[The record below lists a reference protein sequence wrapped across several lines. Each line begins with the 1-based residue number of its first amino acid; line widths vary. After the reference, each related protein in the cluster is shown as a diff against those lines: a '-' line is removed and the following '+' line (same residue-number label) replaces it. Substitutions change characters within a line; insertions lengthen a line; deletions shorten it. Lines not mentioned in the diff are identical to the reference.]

1 MVQAQAQRVSAQS
14 LQEIEH
20 LYRTALYVLNDESQ
34 AQHLVG
40 ESIVSAYRIWLE
52 THLGADSKDWL
63 ETQVRSNN
71 RVWLF
76 RIMTN
81 FLIAHQRPA
90 ANLKA
95 SILNPE
101 ETDISQSRSSWR
113 VNGTSAYAN
122 EGFLSSLSDKDV
134 IQAIAGLPDN
144 CRLLTVLSLAEGF
157 SYREISDI
165 TAVELNKVRTR
176 IHHGRDMISAS
187 LARLWRSRAEGEA
200 PVSDPDIQRR
210 SAG

>member
-1 MVQAQAQRVSAQS
+1 MAQAQEVAVQS

-20 LYRTALYVLNDESQ
+20 LYRTALYVLNDKAQ
-34 AQHLVG
+34 AENLVG
-40 ESIVSAYRIWLE
+40 KSIVSAYRLWLE
-52 THLGADSKDWL
+52 THVGADSKDWL
-63 ETQVRSNN
+63 ETQVRSGN

-113 VNGTSAYAN
+113 LNGTNAYAN
-122 EGFLSSLSDKDV
+122 EGFLASLSDDDV
-134 IQAIAGLPDN
+134 SRAIAGLPDN
-144 CRLLTVLSLAEGF
+144 CRLVTVLSLAEGF
-157 SYREISDI
+157 TYREISDI
-165 TAVELNKVRTR
+165 TGLDLNKVRTR

-187 LARLWRSRAEGEA
+187 LARVWRSREGGST
-200 PVSDPDIQRR
+200 PGSDLGSEQRNT
-210 SAG
+210 G